1 MGIVSLKNLQAGFNF
16 RVTLVG
22 LNSSTIV
29 KVQKVELPSAIQVE
43 ERVHFERG
51 DKKILAGTT
60 SRDGTLTLESVIPN
74 NTADREYFNM
84 LELMKGAISDIGNL
98 PSTYMKSILIEELNE
113 LGVAIRR
120 HSFTD
125 CVLNKYELPS
135 YDAGSSEN
143 AIEKLIFFVNG
154 YNMPL

>member
-1 MGIVSLKNLQAGFNF
+1 MGIVALKNLQAGFNF
-16 RVTLVG
+16 RVNLVG
-22 LNSSTIV
+22 LNNQTIL

-74 NTADREYFNM
+74 GTPDREY
-84 LELMKGAISDIGNL
+84 LEFVNL
-98 PSTYMKSILIEELNE
+98 LRDTLTDQSSLPNTYMKSIIIQELNE
-113 LGVAIRR
+113 LGTPIRN
-120 HSFTD
+120 HVFSD

-135 YDAGSSEN
+135 FDSGSSEN

-154 YNMPL
+154 YSQ